1 MGSEKRKWFQ
11 KGAFE
16 DGYQFGDILK
26 TIRATSRD
34 VSTNLFAG
42 ATGIAEKAIDAGA
55 YVVGGVGGLFGADK
69 FKNKT
74 SNS

>member
-55 YVVGGVGGLFGADK
+55 YVVGG
-69 FKNKT
+69 T
-74 SNS
+74 WWRRIQYI